1 MSSETWPADEPRD
14 LEAPEHATQ
23 LPQPLP
29 FPPDKP
35 ITGENPQLLGEGLLN
50 RVKARAKSQGLSL
63 RFRGFSR
70 PKGEVVF
77 SGAGAD
83 GRDPQPLAAEISK
96 LASTHGWEPS
106 LKVGDIVNRWAQI
119 VGPDVAAHC
128 EVESFDE
135 GKLVLR
141 AASTAWAQELK
152 RLTPQ
157 LITRIVDELGSGAVV
172 DLTVHG
178 PVGRSFQRG
187 RKSVPGRGP
196 RDTYG

>member
-1 MSSETWPADEPRD
+1 MSSEMWPETDPGEAEFEAHRPDEP
-14 LEAPEHATQ
+14 E
-23 LPQPLP
+23 PLP
-29 FPPDKP
+29 FPPAKP
-35 ITGENPQLLGEGLLN
+35 ITGQNPQLLGEGLLN
-50 RVKARAKSQGLSL
+50 RVKARAKSQGLTL
-63 RFRGFSR
+63 RFRGFNR
-70 PKGEVVF
+70 PKGEIVF
-77 SGAGAD
+77 SSAGAD

-96 LASTHGWEPS
+96 LASSHGWEPS
-106 LKVGDIVNRWAQI
+106 LKVGDIVNRWAEI

-128 EVESFDE
+128 EVESFDQ

-141 AASTAWAQELK
+141 AASYAWAQELK